1 MGDRPGRRLRLQ
13 PRSVVQ
19 RHPGRPADVICGRA
33 HRGSINQTYLEPYV
47 SYSLDSGWSGQ
58 IDPPIIYNW
67 TAEKRDAWTLP
78 IGADVGNVVQLAG
91 EQLGLQAGAYDFV
104 KHPQCGPGWMV
115 RVQATLLFPTIRSR

>member
-1 MGDRPGRRLRLQ
+1 LRA
-13 PRSVVQ
+13 RIT
-19 RHPGRPADVICGRA
+19 GA
-33 HRGSINQTYLEPYV
+33 SINQTYLEPYV

-58 IDPPIIYNW
+58 IDPPITYNW

-104 KHPQCGPGWMV
+104 KHPQGGPGWMV